1 MDAYLPYIIQALGGL
16 VAGNIVGGLVRG
28 GGGVLG
34 RSIIGAIGGVAAG
47 YGLPMVPQTA
57 GALEAVYGL
66 MEGPNGIHLGNLI
79 VGAAGGGVLGL
90 VGGLLLRPRS

>member
-28 GGGVLG
+28 GGGVAG
-34 RSIIGAIGGVAAG
+34 RSIIGAIGGLLAG
-47 YGLPMVPQTA
+47 FGLPQIPQAA

-66 MEGPNGIHLGNLI
+66 TEGPNGIHLGNLI

-90 VGGLLLRPRS
+90 VAGLILRPRS